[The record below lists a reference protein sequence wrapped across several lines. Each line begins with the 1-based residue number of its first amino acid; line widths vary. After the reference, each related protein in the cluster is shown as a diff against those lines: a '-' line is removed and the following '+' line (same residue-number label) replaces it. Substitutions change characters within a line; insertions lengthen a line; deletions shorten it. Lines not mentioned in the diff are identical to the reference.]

1 MMFITGERLGYS
13 ITSLLSLGVF
23 LSFIMDSMPSSTETL
38 SIMAVNLSC
47 QLVLSAVYV
56 LLCILSL
63 RLFHR
68 DPVMHPVSSTMQGLI
83 FGLEVLV
90 CLDPPAKHKVDDVG
104 VTVTDVTPSD
114 VSGIHND
121 VRMTNGGLHGKL
133 DKMAVT
139 KNVKR
144 AAYNDHEEMTWQ
156 RVSRTLDKLLFRL
169 FLCIVLVSNGAVW
182 GVMLN
187 NYHNSI

>member
-1 MMFITGERLGYS
+1 MMFITGERLGYA

-38 SIMAVNLSC
+38 SIMAIHMSC

-68 DPVMHPVSSTMQGLI
+68 DPVMHPVPSKMQGLI
-83 FGLEVLV
+83 VGLEILV

-114 VSGIHND
+114 VNDMHSD

-156 RVSRTLDKLLFRL
+156 RVSRTLDKLFFRF
-169 FLCIVLVSNGAVW
+169 FLCLVLVSNGAVW

-187 NYHNSI
+187 NYLNV

>member
-1 MMFITGERLGYS
+1 MIFITGDRLSYS
-13 ITSLLSLGVF
+13 ITSLLSVGVL

-63 RLFHR
+63 RLFHL
-68 DPVMHPVSSTMQGLI
+68 DPVMHPVSSTVQSLI
-83 FGLEVLV
+83 VGLEILI
-90 CLDPPAKHKVDDVG
+90 CLDHPAKHKVDDVG

-156 RVSRTLDKLLFRL
+156 RVSRTLDKLFFRF
-169 FLCIVLVSNGAVW
+169 FLCLVLVSNVAVW

-187 NYHNSI
+187 NYLNV

>member
-38 SIMAVNLSC
+38 SIMAIHMSC

-63 RLFHR
+63 RLFHS
-68 DPVMHPVSSTMQGLI
+68 DPVMHPVPSKMQGLI
-83 FGLEVLV
+83 VGLEILV
-90 CLDPPAKHKVDDVG
+90 CLNPPAKHKVDDVG

-114 VSGIHND
+114 VNGVHSD
-121 VRMTNGGLHGKL
+121 VRMTNGGLRGNL

-139 KNVKR
+139 KKVKR
-144 AAYNDHEEMTWQ
+144 AAYSDPEEMTWQ
-156 RVSRTLDKLLFRL
+156 RVSRTLDKLFFRF
-169 FLCIVLVSNGAVW
+169 FLCLVLVSNGAVW

-187 NYHNSI
+187 NYLNV

>member
-1 MMFITGERLGYS
+1 
-13 ITSLLSLGVF
+13 
-23 LSFIMDSMPSSTETL
+23 MDSMPSSTETL
-38 SIMAVNLSC
+38 SIMAIHMSC

-68 DPVMHPVSSTMQGLI
+68 DPVMHPVPSKMQGLI
-83 FGLEVLV
+83 VWLEILV

-114 VSGIHND
+114 VNDMHSD
-121 VRMTNGGLHGKL
+121 VRMTNGGLHGNL

-144 AAYNDHEEMTWQ
+144 ATYNDHEEMTWQ
-156 RVSRTLDKLLFRL
+156 RVSRTLDKLFFRF
-169 FLCIVLVSNGAVW
+169 FLCLVLVSNGAVW

-187 NYHNSI
+187 NYLNI